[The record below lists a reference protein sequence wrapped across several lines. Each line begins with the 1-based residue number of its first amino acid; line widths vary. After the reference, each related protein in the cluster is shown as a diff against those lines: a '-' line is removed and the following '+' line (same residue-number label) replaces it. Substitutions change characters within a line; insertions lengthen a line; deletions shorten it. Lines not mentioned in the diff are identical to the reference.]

1 MVSSNDI
8 NNLSNDMLSMVADYL
23 PKTSRALLA
32 VALMHN
38 NEPSTASK
46 AIISSVKDNAPYKS
60 LIEDLLIG
68 FGAWDIEAFN
78 RQKLL
83 EPKSCMNYKPQ
94 PRKARYY
101 GKINT
106 IALLGSKG
114 LGDQISEYYNRG
126 WEILD
131 FIDIPK
137 SLASKL
143 TDDDLSAMLVC
154 IDAKLN
160 LKRLNLTYCVGIIG
174 QGLEPLRGSTVL
186 EKLDLALVRQMEM
199 PQAFN
204 DMQLS
209 EEVVYDI
216 LYGILEVDGN
226 KFQRLQV
233 PLAWCNNG
241 ENNCLSERLTQL
253 IDIHDL
259 AFMNEK
265 NLCAY
270 FGYDNAQSLFRQLDK
285 LHNVRNSRGD
295 VTDWCIGHGNCK
307 GGDFDI
313 CADCNKVM
321 CCGCDDLDMCNNDE
335 CNIVSCSNCR
345 DGEETETTVSWC
357 GAEWCDSRC
366 GDCRFRECCNGTIDC
381 EYCKAKVLDR
391 LITENNS
398 KQTEIEQLQREL
410 DQLRVV

>member
-1 MVSSNDI
+1 
-8 NNLSNDMLSMVADYL
+8 MVADYL

-38 NEPSTASK
+38 NELSTASK
-46 AIISSVKDNAPYKS
+46 AIISSVKEGAPYKS
-60 LIEDLLIG
+60 LMEDLLIG
-68 FGAWDIEAFN
+68 FGAWDIETFN

-94 PRKARYY
+94 LRKARYH

-131 FIDIPK
+131 FVDIPK
-137 SLASKL
+137 SLAAKL
-143 TDDDLSAMLVC
+143 TDDDLSAILMC
-154 IDAKLN
+154 IDAKNN
-160 LKRLNLTYCVGIIG
+160 LKRLNLTYV
-174 QGLEPLRGSTVL
+174 VL
-186 EKLDLALVRQMEM
+186 EKLDLGLVRQMEM

-216 LYGILEVDGN
+216 LNGILEVEGN

-241 ENNCLSERLTQL
+241 ENNRLSERLTQL

-270 FGYDNAQSLFRQLDK
+270 FGYDNAQSLFRQLDN
-285 LHNVRNSRGD
+285 LHNVKNPRGD

-307 GGDFDI
+307 GGDYDI
-313 CADCNKVM
+313 CADCNKVI
-321 CCGCDDLDMCNNDE
+321 CCGCEDMFNCTGDQNGDGCDIATCGNCTNSDE
-335 CNIVSCSNCR
+335 AV
-345 DGEETETTVSWC
+345 ETTVSWC
-357 GAEWCDSRC
+357 GAGWCDESRC
-366 GDCRFRECCNGTIDC
+366 GECRFRECCNGTLTC
-381 EYCKAKVLDR
+381 EYCKAKVFDR

-410 DQLRVV
+410 DQLHVG